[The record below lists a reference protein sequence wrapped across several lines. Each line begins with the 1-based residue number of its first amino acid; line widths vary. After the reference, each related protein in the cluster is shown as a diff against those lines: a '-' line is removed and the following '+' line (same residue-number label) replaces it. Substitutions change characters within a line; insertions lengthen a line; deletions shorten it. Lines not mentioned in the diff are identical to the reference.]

1 MGQGVLTA
9 GFTRSGGGTDGSLY
23 CEGVPI
29 EAIAADV
36 GTPVYVYSTAVIRDR
51 YERLHATL
59 SSVPHRIHYTLKA
72 NSNRAILRL
81 LRELGAGAD
90 VVSSGELRKAR
101 AAGFIGNEIIF
112 GGVGKTDDEL
122 RDAIAAGVVLINAES
137 AAEVRRLDEIA
148 REMGTT
154 APVGLRVNP
163 ELDLHAAHE
172 YIKTG
177 EKGHKF
183 GIPYGEA
190 AGVALAASRL
200 PNVELRGLDMHL
212 GSQLTRI
219 EPYKIGAARLLELH
233 AKLVAEG
240 VTTIRFL
247 DIGGGLGVRYDDESP
262 PDLDRFARLVLPLV
276 EDTNLTLIME
286 PGRFVVGNA
295 GALVGTVLYR
305 KQSGGKDYVITD
317 TGMTELLRPSHYGA
331 FHRIE
336 PVGERQ
342 ERQEQTKADIVG
354 PVCETGDFLAQDRE
368 IANVEP
374 GDRIMVYDVGA
385 YGYAMASNYNARR
398 RAAEVLVDGD
408 RYAVITRRESY
419 EDLMRLDVDAPEW
432 KDAEAS
438 TSGARRRASRR
449 TKG

>member
-9 GFTRSGGGTDGSLY
+9 GFIRSGTDGALQ

-36 GTPVYVYSTAVIRDR
+36 GTPVYIYSSAVIRDR

-90 VVSSGELRKAR
+90 VVSSGELRKAQ
-101 AAGFIGNEIIF
+101 AAGFGGQDIIF
-112 GGVGKTDDEL
+112 GGVGKTDEEL
-122 RDAIAAGVVLINAES
+122 RDAIAAGVLLINAES
-137 AAEVRRLDEIA
+137 LAEVERLDA
-148 REMGTT
+148 LAGEMGKR
-154 APVGLRVNP
+154 APIGLRINP

-183 GIPYGEA
+183 GIPFDEGA
-190 AGVALAASRL
+190 DVAMKTAGLRHVD
-200 PNVELRGLDMHL
+200 LRGLDMHL
-212 GSQLTRI
+212 GSQLSRI

-233 AKLVAEG
+233 ATLVAAG
-240 VTTIRFL
+240 VSTIRYL

-262 PDLDRFARLVLPLV
+262 PDLERFARLVLPLV
-276 EDTNLTLIME
+276 EETNLTLIME

-305 KQSGGKDYVITD
+305 KRSGGKDYVITD

-336 PVGERQ
+336 PVVVRQ
-342 ERQEQTKADIVG
+342 RQTKADIVG
-354 PVCETGDFLAQDRE
+354 PVCETGDFLAQDRA
-368 IANVEP
+368 IADVEP
-374 GDRIMVYDVGA
+374 GDRILVYDVGA
-385 YGYAMASNYNARR
+385 YGYVMASNYNARR

-408 RYAVITRRESY
+408 RYAVVTRRESY
-419 EDLMRLDVDAPEW
+419 DDLMRLDVDAPEW
-432 KDAEAS
+432 TDA
-438 TSGARRRASRR
+438 GAPPAAETPRRRRAGR
-449 TKG
+449 